1 MIIYLT
7 TNLITQEKYIGKDR
21 NNSSYYIG
29 SGVNLKKAIKEYGRE
44 NFKKEILEVCV
55 NLIDLKQKEIY
66 WLNYYD
72 AANNINFYNLTNKS
86 HGSINGP
93 TKTEAYLNRGISI
106 SSSRKGNHY
115 PEASKSQKGLKKP
128 KVSIA
133 LTGKKKTDNHCY
145 NLSQSKLGIPSKRK
159 GKPDLKQ
166 KGIPKPGA
174 GGKNKPKLGAGP
186 KEGKHIINIETNEIF
201 TSVKECMEKLGF
213 HKKQIYIILKDPNS
227 KLKYKINSNTH
238 V

>member
-21 NNSSYYIG
+21 NNSPSYIG
-29 SGVNLKKAIKEYGRE
+29 GGVNLKKAIKKYGKE
-44 NFKKEILEVCV
+44 NFEKEILEVCTDLV
-55 NLIDLKQKEIY
+55 DLKHKELY

-72 AANNINFYNLTNKS
+72 AANSIDFYNLTNKS

-93 TKTEAYLNRGISI
+93 TKTQVYLNRGNSISI
-106 SSSRKGNHY
+106 SRKGNHY
-115 PEASKSQKGLKKP
+115 PEASKSQKGSLKP
-128 KVSIA
+128 KVSKA
-133 LTGKKKTDNHCY
+133 LTGKKKTAEHCY
-145 NLSQSKLGIPSKRK
+145 NLSQAKLGIPSKRK

-166 KGIPKPGA
+166 KGVPKPGA

-186 KEGKHIINIETNEIF
+186 KEGKHIVNIETNEIF
-201 TSVKECMEKLGF
+201 YSVKECMEKLGF
-213 HKKQIYIILKDPNS
+213 HKRQIYLILKDPNS
-227 KLKYKINSNTH
+227 KLKYK